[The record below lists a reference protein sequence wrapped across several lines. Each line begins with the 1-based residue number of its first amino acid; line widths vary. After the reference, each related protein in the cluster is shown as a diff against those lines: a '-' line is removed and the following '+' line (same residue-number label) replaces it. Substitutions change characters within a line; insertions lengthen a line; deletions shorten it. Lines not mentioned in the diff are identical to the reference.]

1 MTTDGEPRRRQW
13 VPVRNW
19 ALWTRPKNWIRYTL
33 ATEAVT
39 LLLTVLAIVFV
50 PVSGHQFLLFA
61 VLAGL
66 GVLQAEISRN
76 IERMRRSLN
85 VTPHVSMTSVWMLP
99 GILVL
104 SPQLIA
110 LLAVTLYVQS
120 GIRGWMGTQHV
131 APHRTVTNA
140 TTVILTCYAASLLT
154 HLFFGPDPL
163 SGAVP
168 AAAGAVTLA
177 GVAYF
182 VVNTAVTG
190 LGLYLA
196 APERASVQTIIGTWD
211 DNLLDMATLCLGGL
225 LMLALVNQPLL
236 ALVIFVPIFVL
247 QRSVLAKQL
256 EELASTDQKTGLLN
270 ATAWHQNSQ
279 RELSRAARTGTEFSV
294 LMIDLDFFKKINDT
308 YGHLAGDDML
318 IALAGLLKRETRT
331 HDLVGRFGGEEFTV
345 LLSGASELEGMVAAE
360 RIRAMISELV
370 VKSRTTDGNSV
381 TIRDRSASIGLA
393 TYPNGGM
400 TLDDV
405 LATADAAVYV
415 AKRTGR
421 NRVVGSATPVEP
433 AIATAG

>member
-13 VPVRNW
+13 VPVRDW
-19 ALWTRPKNWIRYTL
+19 ALWTRPRNWIRYTL

-39 LLLTVLAIVFV
+39 LVLTVLAIVFV
-50 PVSGHQFLLFA
+50 PVSGHQFVLFA

-110 LLAVTLYVQS
+110 LLAATLYVQS
-120 GIRGWMGTQHV
+120 GIRGWLGTQHV

-140 TTVILTCYAASLLT
+140 ATVILTCYAASLLT

-163 SGAVP
+163 SGPVP

-177 GVAYF
+177 GAAYF
-182 VVNTAVTG
+182 VVNTAITG

-279 RELSRAARTGTEFSV
+279 RELSRAVRTGGEFSV

-318 IALAGLLKRETRT
+318 IALANLLKRETRT

-345 LLSGASELEGMVAAE
+345 LLSGASELDAMVAAE
-360 RIRAMISELV
+360 RIRGLINELV
-370 VKSRTTDGNSV
+370 VKSRTTDGSPV
-381 TIRDRSASIGLA
+381 TIRDRSASIGVA

-405 LATADAAVYV
+405 LASADAAVYV

-421 NRVVGSATPVEP
+421 NRVVGSATPVE
-433 AIATAG
+433 AAVATPG